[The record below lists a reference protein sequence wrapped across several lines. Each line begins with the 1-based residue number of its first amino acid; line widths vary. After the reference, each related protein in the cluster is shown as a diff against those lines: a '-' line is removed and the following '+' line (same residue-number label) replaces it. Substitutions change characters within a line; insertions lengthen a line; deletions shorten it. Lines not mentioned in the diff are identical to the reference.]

1 MKLIL
6 ILALSFSLSYCNSQ
20 NTLQYNNNK
29 NAPKA
34 TLQDVSW
41 IAGHWI
47 GEAFGGIT
55 EEIWSPP
62 LGNSMMFSFKLVNN
76 GKVVFYELGAITE
89 TNGTLL
95 LQLKHFGPD
104 FKGWEE
110 KDDSEV
116 FKLVKIESNRAYF
129 NNFTFEKI
137 SDNEINL
144 YVVISEEGA
153 TEEVKFNYKRKL

>member
-1 MKLIL
+1 MKLSIIL
-6 ILALSFSLSYCNSQ
+6 LLSLSLNFCSSQ
-20 NTLQYNNNK
+20 NNTLQYHENEGS
-29 NAPKA
+29 PKA
-34 TLQDVSW
+34 TLNDVAW
-41 IAGHWI
+41 IAGHWK

-62 LGNSMMFSFKLVNN
+62 LGNSMMFSFKLVNDN
-76 GKVVFYELGAITE
+76 KVVFYELGAITE

-110 KDDSEV
+110 KEESET
-116 FKLVKIESNRAYF
+116 FKLVKIEQNRVYF
-129 NNFTFEKI
+129 NDFTFEKI

-144 YVVISEEGA
+144 YVVISEEGKR
-153 TEEVKFNYKRKL
+153 EEVKFNYKKK